1 MHLKRC
7 YTLVLLQAAL
17 ALWCGSASA
26 GASCVTAAVN
36 VAVSPAQ
43 AWAILSDFS
52 VAHLYVPDLT
62 RTEIISAQS
71 QGVGA
76 HRRVYQGEDD
86 YLEET
91 IIEWRD
97 GQGFI
102 IKLHNGEEVM
112 APFTRAQFSYSLQ
125 AAPAGGTT
133 VELSMIAQMPWG
145 KFGETLGDWFV
156 TPAIEGTLVQVAAG
170 LKSFYESGQPA
181 TDEDRERLAEQVSVV
196 VDGPACEVFR

>member
-1 MHLKRC
+1 
-7 YTLVLLQAAL
+7 
-17 ALWCGSASA
+17 
-26 GASCVTAAVN
+26 
-36 VAVSPAQ
+36 
-43 AWAILSDFS
+43 
-52 VAHLYVPDLT
+52 
-62 RTEIISAQS
+62 
-71 QGVGA
+71 VGA

-97 GQGFI
+97 GQGFV

-112 APFTRAQFSYSLQ
+112 TPFTRAQFSYSLQ
-125 AAPAGGTT
+125 AAPAGGTA

-156 TPAIEGTLVQVAAG
+156 TPVIEDTLVQVAAG
-170 LKSFYESGQPA
+170 LKSFYETGKAA
-181 TDEDRERLAEQVSVV
+181 TDDDRERLAKQVSVV